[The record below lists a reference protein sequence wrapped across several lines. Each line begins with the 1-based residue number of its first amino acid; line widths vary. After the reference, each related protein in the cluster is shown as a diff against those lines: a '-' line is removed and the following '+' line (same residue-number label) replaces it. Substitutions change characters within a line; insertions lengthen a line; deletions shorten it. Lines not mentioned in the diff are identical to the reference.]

1 MIQVHTQVVLDF
13 VGLGEI
19 GKAKAS
25 FETLQEM
32 ASAGILELG
41 WRARGY
47 TGDRRIAGGRPL
59 SCASPLASKTPVPP
73 RRCDDH

>member
-32 ASAGILELG
+32 ASAEYLN
-41 WRARGY
+41 
-47 TGDRRIAGGRPL
+47 
-59 SCASPLASKTPVPP
+59 
-73 RRCDDH
+73 